1 MKVGDKVL
9 ITDKK
14 VIQEFI
20 KESCEERLISI
31 STSFAANDIV
41 LPDSITGTIVD
52 FDDEVCDFQYHIK
65 LDDLSLTF
73 KDEIEDGYFRENEL
87 QVI

>member
-20 KESCEERLISI
+20 KESCEERLI

-73 KDEIEDGYFRENEL
+73 KYEIEDGYFRENEL